1 MDPLKIE
8 SFLVL
13 PLEDTVAIALF
24 EEDVGIL
31 VNITADKG
39 VP

>member
-1 MDPLKIE
+1 MAPLKIE

-24 EEDVGIL
+24 EEAVGIL
-31 VNITADKG
+31 VNITMDKG